1 VFNFLRDKIE
11 TFLDYLGDSLV
22 DFDLEFF
29 DDEV

>member
-1 VFNFLRDKIE
+1 MFEFIREKIE
-11 TFLDYLGDSLV
+11 SFLDHIGDSLV

>member
-1 VFNFLRDKIE
+1 MFEFIREKIE
-11 TFLDYLGDSLV
+11 SFLDYIGDSLV